1 MESVIPPYPIEPPAL
16 PKTLMFL
23 ETIKVNPSAY
33 PDAPNKDI
41 SKKVEN
47 PELSELD
54 KKILFLVKK
63 LPAD

>member
-1 MESVIPPYPIEPPAL
+1 
-16 PKTLMFL
+16 MFL

-63 LPAD
+63 LPADIPAPLDK